1 MGYNDNYNN
10 NQEYNNRSNNRNN
23 RNNYSNNSR
32 GNNYNSNRSN
42 NYNRNNNNNRNN
54 YNNDFQPRENNG
66 TPNRRNNNPNV
77 GFDFT
82 AYVREGFPI
91 QDMDG
96 NKIDISG
103 NFSGELASKAV
114 QMALFAADKSQ
125 YMDEIKKDPKKYTEF
140 YESLKEW
147 ALEIINNNIDGT
159 KFEMDYVNQH
169 MNDLEGLVGLTVFV
183 GQQFD
188 FSFSLAKAL
197 RGIKDKGLRN
207 NIEAGINNADN
218 R

>member
-10 NQEYNNRSNNRNN
+10 NQEYNNRNNNRNFNNQNN
-23 RNNYSNNSR
+23 R
-32 GNNYNSNRSN
+32 GN
-42 NYNRNNNNNRNN
+42 NYNRNNNHNRNNNNHNRNN

-66 TPNRRNNNPNV
+66 TPNRRNNNPNA

-114 QMALFAADKSQ
+114 QMAMFAADKSQ

-159 KFEMDYVNQH
+159 KYEMDYVNQH
-169 MNDLEGLVGLTVFV
+169 MNDLEGLVGLTIYV
-183 GQQFD
+183 GQRFD
-188 FSFSLAKAL
+188 FSFRWTRAL
-197 RGIKDKGLRN
+197 KGIKDKGLRN
-207 NIEAGINNADN
+207 NIEAGISNADN

>member
-10 NQEYNNRSNNRNN
+10 NQEYNNRNNNRNN

-42 NYNRNNNNNRNN
+42 NYNRNDNNNRNN

-82 AYVREGFPI
+82 VYIKEGFPI
-91 QDMDG
+91 TDMDG

-103 NFSGELASKAV
+103 NFSGEFASKAA
-114 QMALFAADKSQ
+114 QMAIMAKSESEIA
-125 YMDEIKKDPKKYTEF
+125 DEIMNDPKKYSEA
-140 YESLKEW
+140 YETFKAW
-147 ALEIINNNIDGT
+147 ALEIINNNIDGV
-159 KFEMDYVNQH
+159 KYEMDYVNQH
-169 MNDLEGLVGLTVFV
+169 MNCLEGLWALSMFIGKVLNIS
-183 GQQFD
+183 FD
-188 FSFSLAKAL
+188 PHEAL
-197 RGIKDKGLRN
+197 KGIKDKNIRN
-207 NIEAGINNADN
+207 DIQAKLDNANN